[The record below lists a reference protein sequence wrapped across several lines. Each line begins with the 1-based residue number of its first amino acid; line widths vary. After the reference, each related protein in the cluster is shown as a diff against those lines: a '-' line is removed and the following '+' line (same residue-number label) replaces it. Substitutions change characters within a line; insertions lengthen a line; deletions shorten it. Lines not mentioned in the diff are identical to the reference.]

1 MSFLGGGT
9 DYPSW
14 YQREAG
20 AVLSTSIDKYCY
32 ISCRVLP
39 PFFEMKHRIVWSHIE
54 TVSTISEILHPA
66 VRAGLRH
73 MGFSDAVGIEL
84 HHQGDLP
91 ARAGM
96 GSSSAF
102 VVGLVAA
109 LKSLRGESF
118 ESRELAEQAIE
129 LEQNVLKE
137 NVGSQDQVSCAYGG
151 FNRIDFLSDGDFRV
165 QPLSAPPE
173 RLDALASRLLLI
185 YTGRTR
191 LATEIAGS
199 VVDGLLQRPELLRQM
214 RDSVDDG
221 CRMLEGNGDL
231 DEFGVLLHEAW
242 MRKRE
247 ISAVIS
253 NDQIDE
259 IYALAREHG
268 ALGGKLLGAGST
280 GFMVFY
286 VPDDARP
293 AVETALRAFVQVPVR
308 FSRRGCE
315 LYSSQLDNDET
326 WHAASARAGIAE

>member
-39 PFFEMKHRIVWSHIE
+39 PFFDMKHRIVWSHIE

-73 MGFSDAVGIEL
+73 MGFTDSVGIEL

-102 VVGLVAA
+102 VVGMVAA

-118 ESRELAEQAIE
+118 EPRELAEQAIE

-137 NVGSQDQVSCAYGG
+137 NVGSQDQIACAYGG
-151 FNRIDFLSDGDFRV
+151 FNRIDFMSDGDFRV
-165 QPLSAPPE
+165 SPVSAPPG

-221 CRMLEGNGDL
+221 CRILEGTGDL
-231 DEFGVLLHEAW
+231 DEFGALLHEAW

-253 NDQIDE
+253 NEQIDE
-259 IYALAREHG
+259 IYERALENG

-286 VPDDARP
+286 IPDGARS
-293 AVETALRAFVQVPVR
+293 AVERALRAFVQVPVR
-308 FSRRGCE
+308 FSSHGCE
-315 LYSSQLDNDET
+315 LLSSKFET
-326 WHAASARAGIAE
+326 EESWDAASAGGKPAN